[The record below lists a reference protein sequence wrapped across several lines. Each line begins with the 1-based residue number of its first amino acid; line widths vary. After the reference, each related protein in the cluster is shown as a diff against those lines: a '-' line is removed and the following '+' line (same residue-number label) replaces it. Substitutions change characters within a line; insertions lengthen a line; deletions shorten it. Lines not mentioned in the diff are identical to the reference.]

1 MTGEW
6 TVPSARVLDAM
17 RSSGLGHREWGME
30 MARQHQQ
37 SLRQEGLG
45 NDVRR
50 AFEAMTSESLT
61 EQADMESADTLS
73 FSEFLEQYLRS

>member
-1 MTGEW
+1 
-6 TVPSARVLDAM
+6 
-17 RSSGLGHREWGME
+17 

-45 NDVRR
+45 DDVRR